1 MGAFGMQVSGVP
13 VKIAIPAK
21 CVTNRIS
28 TAGMVPS
35 VLAVGTGA
43 EFCAPTAIAVTGG
56 LLLSTGLS
64 LLFVHSLLRVVN
76 NLKTRAHSILIN
88 AFSANQPAAKLAE

>member
-28 TAGMVPS
+28 TAGMTRLNGS
-35 VLAVGTGA
+35 NGI
-43 EFCAPTAIAVTGG
+43 FAI
-56 LLLSTGLS
+56 LS
-64 LLFVHSLLRVVN
+64 
-76 NLKTRAHSILIN
+76 IPN
-88 AFSANQPAAKLAE
+88 A